1 MTKPTRLAA
10 VADNL
15 PILASN
21 EDGSNAPTGGVPSQE
36 RKPLPTGRET
46 VKQLLRRSSP
56 EVIGSAREP
65 SSVRKHGHV
74 QKHDLLSANARM
86 ASALAARRRA
96 NAAKRST
103 SRRPLPTGREIVEQE
118 LRRSTSGEA
127 SSLRER
133 TSSAAT
139 TSTAE
144 AISALQRPVTAMRGA
159 STPITGQRV
168 KRIRHDVSPG
178 VGSGSASVSALSG
191 GAGAAALASE
201 LQNCPAVKRE
211 EADLRLPSTSDG
223 SHSARPHDNR
233 AEVDRKRVPRVDI
246 MLRVKSEDLEH
257 RAGPFGVA
265 GGAPVDSAGGRGG
278 LISHVATQVKR
289 EEIS

>member
-1 MTKPTRLAA
+1 MTKTTRLTA
-10 VADNL
+10 VAGNL
-15 PILASN
+15 PTLASN
-21 EDGSNAPTGGVPSQE
+21 EDGSNALTGGVPSQG

-46 VKQLLRRSSP
+46 VKQPLSRSSA
-56 EVIGSAREP
+56 EAIRSAREP

-74 QKHDLLSANARM
+74 QKRDLLSANARM

-103 SRRPLPTGREIVEQE
+103 SRRPLPTCREIVEQE

-133 TSSAAT
+133 TSLSAT
-139 TSTAE
+139 TPTAE
-144 AISALQRPVTAMRGA
+144 AIPALQRPVTATRGA

-168 KRIRHDVSPG
+168 KRIRHDASPG
-178 VGSGSASVSALSG
+178 VGSGPASVSALSS
-191 GAGAAALASE
+191 GAGAGARAPG
-201 LQNCPAVKRE
+201 LQNWSAVKRE
-211 EADLRLPSTSDG
+211 EADLRLPSTGDG

-265 GGAPVDSAGGRGG
+265 GGAPVRSAGDRGG
-278 LISHVATQVKR
+278 LSSHFAAQVKR
-289 EEIS
+289 EEVS